1 MKITV
6 KEPKKCEGA
15 SDDFAKSGI
24 VYSQVKGVLNSNQV
38 WEEIGVDIDD
48 LWGHEWVGLMA
59 SPDEGEDWDEWAANL
74 MAPYKEFFE
83 YRLIVP
89 EKDEPDFKVLQI
101 RTTANFCRNRR
112 SSEMM
117 GKLADS
123 LAPYYVAM

>member
-6 KEPKKCEGA
+6 KEPKKCEGT

-48 LWGHEWVGLMA
+48 LWGHEWIGLMA
-59 SPDEGEDWDEWAANL
+59 SPDDDEDWDEWAANL

-83 YRLIVP
+83 YRLITP

-101 RTTANFCRNRR
+101 RTTANFCRNKR